1 MSQEAMDENGME
13 HLENVPTSADAP
25 ESPPVE
31 VNVSSDRGHRKV
43 RTGVVVGDKADK
55 TITVMIERRFSHP
68 LYGKGVK
75 RSKRYHAHDESN
87 ACRVGDIVRIIETRP
102 LSKTKRWRVLE
113 TLGRKG
119 LKAR

>member
-1 MSQEAMDENGME
+1 MD
-13 HLENVPTSADAP
+13 
-25 ESPPVE
+25 
-31 VNVSSDRGHRKV
+31 VSSDRGHRKV

-68 LYGKGVK
+68 LYGKSMK
-75 RSKRYHAHDESN
+75 RRKRYHAHDESN

>member
-13 HLENVPTSADAP
+13 HLENVHTSAAAP

-31 VNVSSDRGHRKV
+31 VDVSSDRGHRKV

-68 LYGKGVK
+68 LYGKSMK
-75 RSKRYHAHDESN
+75 RRKRYHAHDESN